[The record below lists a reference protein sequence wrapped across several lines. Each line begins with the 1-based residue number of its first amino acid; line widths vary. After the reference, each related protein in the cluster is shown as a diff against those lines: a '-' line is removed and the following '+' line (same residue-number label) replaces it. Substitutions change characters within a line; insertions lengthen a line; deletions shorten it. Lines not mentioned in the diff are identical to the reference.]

1 MENMNKYL
9 KYKILKENVNRI
21 FTNIKLLEI
30 DGAFNQKR
38 WIYIYT
44 HTQFKIHGA
53 SNIFWNDLFTSI
65 IQ

>member
-9 KYKILKENVNRI
+9 KYKILTENVNRI

-38 WIYIYT
+38 GTFFEMTYS
-44 HTQFKIHGA
+44 HQ
-53 SNIFWNDLFTSI
+53 
-65 IQ
+65 

>member
-38 WIYIYT
+38 GIYIHTRT
-44 HTQFKIHGA
+44 HNSRFMVQATFFEMTYSHQ
-53 SNIFWNDLFTSI
+53 
-65 IQ
+65 